1 MLGKFIRKK
10 SEITTKQNRIRRR
23 LNGLSDDFFAAAVL
37 LSAAVFLSVLFFYLY
52 SALMSRSYFQIKEIS
67 VRGLRELTEKDILTS
82 ANIKPAQN
90 LLAVNKDAV
99 IRRIC
104 ANQWVENIDVGKEL
118 PGKLILDVKERT
130 PLALVKNADDFYLM
144 DMKGFVFKRLG
155 KSDEVDL
162 PIITGITEKEQ
173 TKSPLVLS
181 TLGLLKT
188 MSRSEKYSYLGTIA
202 EINVDEVFGLSVIF
216 DKGLFLR
223 LGKEHFESKLE
234 KLKTVLA
241 DLENRGMKNGCLYVD
256 ISDDSKVTIKR
267 KNIPEKVKTDNKGNR
282 YLI

>member
-23 LNGLSDDFFAAAVL
+23 LNGLSDDFFAASVL
-37 LSAAVFLSVLFFYLY
+37 LSAAVFLSFLFFYLY
-52 SALMSRSYFQIKEIS
+52 GALMSRSYFQIKEIS

-188 MSRSEKYSYLGTIA
+188 MSRSEKYSYLGTIS
-202 EINVDEVFGLSVIF
+202 EINVDDVFGLSVIF

-223 LGKEHFESKLE
+223 LGKDRFESKLE

-267 KNIPEKVKTDNKGNR
+267 KNIPEKVKTDNKGNH